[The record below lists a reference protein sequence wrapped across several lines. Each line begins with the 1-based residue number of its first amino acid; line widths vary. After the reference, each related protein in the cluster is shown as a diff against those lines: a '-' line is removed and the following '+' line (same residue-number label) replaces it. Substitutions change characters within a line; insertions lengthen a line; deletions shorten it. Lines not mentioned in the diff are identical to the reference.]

1 MTFVDIYIY
10 NFFFLLKIEEK
21 MNLPIERFL
30 LFPSSLELKEDR
42 TYQWKSQDVVYLVNQ
57 DL

>member
-1 MTFVDIYIY
+1 
-10 NFFFLLKIEEK
+10 

-42 TYQWKSQDVVYLVNQ
+42 IYQWKSQDVVYLVNQ

>member
-1 MTFVDIYIY
+1 
-10 NFFFLLKIEEK
+10 

-30 LFPSSLELKEDR
+30 LFPSSLALKEDR

>member
-1 MTFVDIYIY
+1 
-10 NFFFLLKIEEK
+10 